1 MGKRTHRNNGGGLLI
16 FLVLI
21 IVVFSWIKDNV
32 IDYTKPQVY
41 ELALVIILLYVVY
54 RIRKTIK
61 SKRELRLAREAYMQW
76 CINKAVSIAT
86 FQEWVSHHR
95 LSRQANISE
104 KEAVNMLEEAQV
116 RGILY
121 QAVNGRYYLAAQK
134 LIAKE

>member
-1 MGKRTHRNNGGGLLI
+1 MSSRKSRNAGGGLLI
-16 FLVLI
+16 VIVLI
-21 IVVFSWIKDNV
+21 IVVFSWIKENV
-32 IDYTKPQVY
+32 VDYTQPQVY
-41 ELALVIILLYVVY
+41 TPIIAIIALYVAD
-54 RIRKTIK
+54 RIRKTMS
-61 SKRELRLAREAYMQW
+61 SKKELRLAREAYMQW

-104 KEAVNMLEEAQV
+104 KEAVNMLEEAQT
-116 RGILY
+116 RGVLY